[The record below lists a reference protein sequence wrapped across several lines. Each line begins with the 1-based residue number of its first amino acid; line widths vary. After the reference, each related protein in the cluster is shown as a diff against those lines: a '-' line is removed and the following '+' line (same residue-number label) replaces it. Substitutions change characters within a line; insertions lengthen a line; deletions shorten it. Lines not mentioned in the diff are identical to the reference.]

1 MLQSFKIEIRWS
13 FLYTIAYLLWMV
25 FENKMGWHDSK
36 IGLQPLYNLLFV
48 PIGAFIIGLALF
60 DKKRNYFKNEMN
72 WKQGFISGI
81 ILAVLITVLNP
92 VVLYI
97 THTYI
102 SPNFFQNAIN
112 ASVSETYTVVQA
124 QAQYNLNTA
133 ISNSVFEKLSF
144 GVVIAAIISYFIQTK
159 N

>member
-1 MLQSFKIEIRWS
+1 MLQSFKIEIKWS
-13 FLYTIAYLLWMV
+13 VLYTIAYLLWMV

-36 IGLQPLYNLLFV
+36 VGLQPLYNLLFV
-48 PIGAFIIGLALF
+48 PIGAFIIGLGLF
-60 DKKRNYFKNEMN
+60 DKKRNFFKNNMN

-102 SPNFFQNAIN
+102 SPDFFQNAIN
-112 ASVSETYTVVQA
+112 GSVSETYTLAQA